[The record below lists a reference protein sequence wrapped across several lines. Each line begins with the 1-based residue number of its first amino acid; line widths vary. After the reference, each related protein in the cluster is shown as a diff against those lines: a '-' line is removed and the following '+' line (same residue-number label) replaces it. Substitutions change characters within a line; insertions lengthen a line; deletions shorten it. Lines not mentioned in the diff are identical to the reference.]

1 MLHNVFPS
9 CLTAAGV
16 RVILYDEASVRE
28 EERGGRVGKGG
39 GVNLEGHHHWSWI
52 PLQQLLKVCS
62 THGNVWTCKHTPK
75 RLALSFLLLPTAASR
90 SAWLCATGWQGSVF
104 DYSERERGGK
114 RERDREGDCPIDPL
128 IGVMTSCLD
137 KLFLYNFS
145 NSVSWFSPS
154 ISVYVCLLVL
164 NTDAITWVENI

>member
-28 EERGGRVGKGG
+28 KERGGRVGKGG
-39 GVNLEGHHHWSWI
+39 GVNLGGHHHWSWI

-62 THGNVWTCKHTPK
+62 VRMGTSEHANTPQRGLHWVSSCSPQRPLGQPDYVLQGGK
-75 RLALSFLLLPTAASR
+75 GLFLITA
-90 SAWLCATGWQGSVF
+90 
-104 DYSERERGGK
+104 RERGGK

-137 KLFLYNFS
+137 KWFLYNFS

-154 ISVYVCLLVL
+154 ICVCVSSCP
-164 NTDAITWVENI
+164 